1 MKIVFDSALD
11 GRSWPISPDGMN
23 STLGS
28 LKVCKLGML
37 GILETMLG
45 LKGPDI
51 SDSLRAAFLVP
62 VLRDQKDAFWA
73 RSAEVDPL
81 GVARKLLSLRDYL
94 WLYGWR
100 DQPVTGRLAELAH
113 LTKAVTP
120 GVPDRLVAVVDSIP
134 GHQGEL
140 PDILLHES
148 IDSLPK
154 TWQELF
160 RGLEKKGAAVS
171 EEFLSPVQANGDLGQ
186 SRETV
191 FDPKFDGSLQ
201 LVRQSGVLQAAD
213 DIAAW
218 LAAVARDG
226 DLEGTVIIG
235 GDAVLDNA
243 LNRFGLPSIG
253 ASADRYGSS
262 LLQLLPLILA
272 IGWEPP
278 DPERIMELLTLP
290 ASPVPPGI
298 ARKLIKALSKWPA
311 MGNEDWKKG
320 LADGLEAIEDQGKR
334 LTTKKRLDILFTSS
348 ASKGFYP
355 LEAIADRVEM
365 LATWLRGRFP
375 DDEIIYAPLAQ
386 CQTLM
391 TMVQGLGQTELSEPL
406 LKKLLDEAT
415 ASTGDSSPL
424 PAQVGLSAVST
435 PEAIVGSA
443 RRIIWWNFNRDAV
456 PAMAQPLFSEQE
468 RHKLVEAG
476 VVLPDSAAITSN
488 QAARWRRPLFQASEQ
503 LILVCPQTNE
513 AGVELHPHPLWD
525 ELMAASGEKAK
536 KLITPVVHGSA
547 KIATISPQLRSLPVP
562 QTRWQINPG
571 LVAPRDCESPSSLE
585 SFLGCPFHWSLRYS
599 ALIRGGHSASL
610 PDMVPT
616 LGSLAHELVEE
627 VLSQTF
633 LPSPEEGGRLAGQLF
648 DDKAPSMVATLFQ
661 EGMEGQRE
669 DVRATVI
676 LATRSLLQHLHDA
689 GVTELVIEKHLTG
702 SFGKQKLQGWADI
715 VLSSPF
721 TVVDLKRSW
730 AKFFKKKMTSGTALQ
745 IVIYAWLLNE
755 TLGHYPELAYYT
767 LEDQTFLTTDR
778 IHFANGEHVIT
789 PQVGD
794 VWQAFKETFNEA
806 WMVLEAGM
814 VLCPGNGEAVE
825 SSLDGDIL
833 TLEPPCRFCDYDV
846 LCGRRFSV

>member
-23 STLGS
+23 STLGT
-28 LKVCKLGML
+28 LKVGQLGLL

-45 LKGPDI
+45 LKGPDK
-51 SDSLRAAFLVP
+51 SDALRAAFLVP
-62 VLRDQKDAFWA
+62 VLRDQNDAFWA

-81 GVARKLLSLRDYL
+81 GVARKLLSLRDFL
-94 WLYGWR
+94 WFCGWR
-100 DQPVTGRLAELAH
+100 DQPVTDRLAELVH
-113 LTKAVTP
+113 LSKAVTP
-120 GVPDRLVAVVDSIP
+120 GVPDRLVAVIDSIP
-134 GHQGEL
+134 GYRGEL
-140 PDILLHES
+140 PDFLLHES

-154 TWQELF
+154 IWQEVF
-160 RGLEKKGAAVS
+160 RGLEKKGAVVS
-171 EEFLSPVQANGDLGQ
+171 EKFLSPVQANGDLGQ
-186 SRETV
+186 ARKTAFNPMV
-191 FDPKFDGSLQ
+191 DGSLQ

-243 LNRFGLPSIG
+243 LNRFGLPTIG

-262 LLQLLPLILA
+262 LLQLLPLILT
-272 IGWEPP
+272 IGWGPP

-311 MGNEDWKKG
+311 MGNEDWQKG
-320 LADGLEAIEDQGKR
+320 LADGLEAIEDQGRR
-334 LTTKKRLDILFTSS
+334 LTTKKRLDVLFTSS

-365 LATWLRGRFP
+365 LVTWLRGRFQ

-391 TMVQGLGQTELSEPL
+391 AMVQGLGQTELSEPL

-424 PAQVGLSAVST
+424 PAQVGLAAASS
-435 PEAIVGSA
+435 PEAIVGPA
-443 RRIIWWNFNRDAV
+443 RRIVWWNFNRTAV
-456 PAMAQPLFSEQE
+456 PAIAQPLFSRQE
-468 RHKLVEAG
+468 RLKLVEAG
-476 VVLPDSAAITSN
+476 VVLPESATITSN
-488 QAARWRRPLFQASEQ
+488 QAARWRRPLYQASEQ
-503 LILVCPQTNE
+503 LILVCPHTNE
-513 AGVELHPHPLWD
+513 AGDELHPHPLWD

-536 KLITPVVHGSA
+536 KLITPVVHGGA
-547 KIATISPQLRSLPVP
+547 KITTVSPQLRSLPVP
-562 QTRWQINPG
+562 QDHWQIKPG
-571 LVAPRDCESPSSLE
+571 LVKPRDCESPSSLE
-585 SFLGCPFHWSLRYS
+585 NFLGCPFQWSLRYS
-599 ALIRGGHSASL
+599 ACISGGHSATL
-610 PDMVPT
+610 PEMLPT

-627 VLSQTF
+627 VLLQP
-633 LPSPEEGGRLAGQLF
+633 LRPSPEEGGRLAGKLF
-648 DDKAPSMVATLFQ
+648 DDKAPSMVAALFQ
-661 EGMEGQRE
+661 EGMERERE
-669 DVRATVI
+669 DVRSTVI

-689 GVTELVIEKHLTG
+689 GVTELVIEKELTG
-702 SFGKQKLQGWADI
+702 SFGKQKLQGRADI

-730 AKFFKKKMTSGTALQ
+730 AKFFKKKMMSGTALQ
-745 IVIYAWLLNE
+745 IVVYAWLLKE
-755 TLGHYPELAYYT
+755 TVGHYPELAYYT

-778 IHFANGEHVIT
+778 INFAHGEHVTT
-789 PQVGD
+789 PQID
-794 VWQAFKETFNEA
+794 EVWQAFRETFDEA
-806 WMVLEAGM
+806 WKILEAGQ
-814 VLCPGNGEAVE
+814 VLCPGNGEEVE
-825 SSLDGDIL
+825 SSLVGNRL
-833 TLEPPCRFCDYDV
+833 TLQPSCRFCDYDV
-846 LCGRRFSV
+846 LCGRRFSA